1 MENNE
6 TAQKSLLEGKA
17 FLTQGNY
24 GMAIARILDAADLND
39 PEGTFL
45 ASLMYFSGTGIQRNL
60 SEASMYAQK
69 YLQLSPEGRYSS
81 EAKDVI
87 DGSIGT
93 ENAKR
98 LIFGSDEPYSPA
110 YKVLGG
116 VVEKKNVGII
126 AAAVVG
132 VIILVIGTYFF
143 FSHRGEKIEKT
154 NAPVSTTAPVA
165 STNAP
170 TVVTNSGTGISQLDG
185 YWYSSQWKYGYEL
198 KNGIGTAT
206 SSNSSSFAV
215 GDKIINL
222 APAGKDMFEGVQV
235 YKDGNFYKVTATLLP
250 DGRLYFQGE
259 KNVNWYMDRVS
270 GPSATVPARSAE
282 QQDLNAWTFLES
294 NGNSMTYY
302 NPKSIER
309 SGRLVGV
316 VTVVT
321 YPYPSKVFFSNVKVG
336 SFTQNM
342 VFRCDRGVY
351 NVVRVAAYSEPM
363 GQGDQLPTNP
373 IDTAR
378 EWPVSGGFA
387 NIYNQY
393 CR

>member
-1 MENNE
+1 MVNLTNNQKVIGLVL
-6 TAQKSLLEGKA
+6 AQ
-17 FLTQGNY
+17 
-24 GMAIARILDAADLND
+24 
-39 PEGTFL
+39 
-45 ASLMYFSGTGIQRNL
+45 
-60 SEASMYAQK
+60 
-69 YLQLSPEGRYSS
+69 
-81 EAKDVI
+81 
-87 DGSIGT
+87 
-93 ENAKR
+93 
-98 LIFGSDEPYSPA
+98 
-110 YKVLGG
+110 
-116 VVEKKNVGII
+116 
-126 AAAVVG
+126 
-132 VIILVIGTYFF
+132 VIILAVLYGVKHKSTPNQDGSFTREAPIAARAPEPVNVPLQQD
-143 FSHRGEKIEKT
+143 S
-154 NAPVSTTAPVA
+154 PVSA
-165 STNAP
+165 SKN
-170 TVVTNSGTGISQLDG
+170 GISQLDG
-185 YWYSSQWKYGYEL
+185 AWYSPQWKYGYEL

-206 SSNSSSFAV
+206 STNSVNFSV

-259 KNVNWYMDRVS
+259 KNVSWYMERVGS
-270 GPSATVPARSAE
+270 QRVEAPVRAPDPVV
-282 QQDLNAWTFLES
+282 QQPLNSWTFLES

-351 NVVRVAAYSEPM
+351 NVVRVAAYSDPM

-378 EWPVSGGFA
+378 EWPVTGGFV